1 MRPAIAEHDDTP
13 RTAVERLRARRIVWL
28 GLSRRRQLLVE
39 AGRVPA
45 PARRPATGMDD
56 MADALGVNDEIA
68 IPMDEIVLT
77 AVRSGGAGG
86 QNVNKVATAIHLQFD
101 IRGSRALPERVR
113 DRLLALDDRRI
124 SPAGVVTIK
133 AQEHRTQMR
142 NREAALERLRE
153 LVSSVLAER
162 KPRVATR
169 PSRKSVQKR
178 LDEKRRRGDTKRSRG
193 RVDDA

>member
-1 MRPAIAEHDDTP
+1 
-13 RTAVERLRARRIVWL
+13 
-28 GLSRRRQLLVE
+28 
-39 AGRVPA
+39 
-45 PARRPATGMDD
+45 
-56 MADALGVNDEIA
+56 MADALDVSDEIA

-101 IRGSRALPERVR
+101 IRGSRALPDRVR

-124 SPAGVVTIK
+124 SPTGVVTIK

-153 LVSSVLAER
+153 LVSSVLAEK

-169 PSRKSVQKR
+169 PSRKAVQKR

-193 RVDDA
+193 RIDDA

>member
-1 MRPAIAEHDDTP
+1 
-13 RTAVERLRARRIVWL
+13 
-28 GLSRRRQLLVE
+28 
-39 AGRVPA
+39 
-45 PARRPATGMDD
+45 
-56 MADALGVNDEIA
+56 MADALDVSDEIA

-101 IRGSRALPERVR
+101 IRGSRALPDRVR

-124 SPAGVVTIK
+124 SPTGVVTIK

-153 LVSSVLAER
+153 LVSSVLAEK
-162 KPRVATR
+162 KPRVAPR

>member
-1 MRPAIAEHDDTP
+1 
-13 RTAVERLRARRIVWL
+13 
-28 GLSRRRQLLVE
+28 
-39 AGRVPA
+39 
-45 PARRPATGMDD
+45 
-56 MADALGVNDEIA
+56 MADALDVSDEIA

-101 IRGSRALPERVR
+101 IRGSRALPDRVR

-124 SPAGVVTIK
+124 SPTGVVTIK

-153 LVSSVLAER
+153 LVSSVLAEK

-169 PSRKSVQKR
+169 PSRKAVQKR